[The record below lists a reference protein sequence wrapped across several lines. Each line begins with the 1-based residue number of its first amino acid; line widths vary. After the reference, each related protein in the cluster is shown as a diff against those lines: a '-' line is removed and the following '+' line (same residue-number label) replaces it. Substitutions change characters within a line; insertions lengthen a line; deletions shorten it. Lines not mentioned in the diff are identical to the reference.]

1 MALCLKSYITLIKNT
16 LLKSPNHYQASV
28 SHNLFAL
35 VALNIT
41 GRYNKYNIE
50 RLCNYYENYQNMTQ
64 A

>member
-1 MALCLKSYITLIKNT
+1 MCNGIMSKKSYITLIKI
-16 LLKSPNHYQASV
+16 LLKVLTIIKPSV

-50 RLCNYYENYQNMTQ
+50 RLCN
-64 A
+64 